1 MLSKYKTTCYDDVRV
16 VARPGK
22 FVYKQE
28 IYKKEIYAVTIE
40 PAHDVRESEHSILI
54 NFSNKRTYSKLSV
67 VTTGLLDISKN
78 KSTFV

>member
-1 MLSKYKTTCYDDVRV
+1 MRV

-40 PAHDVRESEHSILI
+40 PAHDVSESDHSIPI
-54 NFSNKRTYSKLSV
+54 NFQ
-67 VTTGLLDISKN
+67 
-78 KSTFV
+78 

>member
-1 MLSKYKTTCYDDVRV
+1 MMSLDLATLFTNT
-16 VARPGK
+16 
-22 FVYKQE
+22 
-28 IYKKEIYAVTIE
+28 VTIE
-40 PAHDVRESEHSILI
+40 PTHDVSESEHSILI

>member
-28 IYKKEIYAVTIE
+28 IYAVTIE
-40 PAHDVRESEHSILI
+40 PAHDVSESQHSILI
-54 NFSNKRTYSKLSV
+54 NFSNKRTYSKLPV